1 MALIINI
8 VGFIFMLVSV
18 FLFGLKGMTAEMGIA
33 VAASC
38 VFLAFANLDKFTKF
52 KGAGF
57 EAELREA
64 VSEANATIHE
74 LKELAKPL
82 IRTNFEILAQANR
95 MQGSNFEKTHDLFD
109 QLQSLQVKFQLED
122 TEIEKS
128 KNSYIVIHA
137 WDMVYEILD
146 DVRRVELNENYQ
158 RLKDT
163 IGQINFET
171 MPDID
176 AFLTQVETVNLSE
189 KDEFKLE
196 KLREYKLKYKL

>member
-8 VGFIFMLVSV
+8 VGFVFMLVSV

-64 VSEANATIHE
+64 VSEANATINE

-146 DVRRVELNENYQ
+146 DVQRVELNENYQ

-176 AFLTQVETVNLSE
+176 AFLTQVETLNLSK

>member
-1 MALIINI
+1 
-8 VGFIFMLVSV
+8 MLVSV

-38 VFLAFANLDKFTKF
+38 VFLAFANLDKFTKS

-64 VSEANATIHE
+64 VSEANASIHE

-122 TEIEKS
+122 TETEKS

-146 DVRRVELNENYQ
+146 DVQRVELNENYQ
-158 RLKDT
+158 RSKDT

-176 AFLTQVETVNLSE
+176 AFLTQVETLNLSK

>member
-1 MALIINI
+1 
-8 VGFIFMLVSV
+8 
-18 FLFGLKGMTAEMGIA
+18 
-33 VAASC
+33 
-38 VFLAFANLDKFTKF
+38 
-52 KGAGF
+52 
-57 EAELREA
+57 
-64 VSEANATIHE
+64 
-74 LKELAKPL
+74 
-82 IRTNFEILAQANR
+82 LAQANR

-146 DVRRVELNENYQ
+146 DVQRVELNENYQ

-176 AFLTQVETVNLSE
+176 AFLTQVETLNLSK